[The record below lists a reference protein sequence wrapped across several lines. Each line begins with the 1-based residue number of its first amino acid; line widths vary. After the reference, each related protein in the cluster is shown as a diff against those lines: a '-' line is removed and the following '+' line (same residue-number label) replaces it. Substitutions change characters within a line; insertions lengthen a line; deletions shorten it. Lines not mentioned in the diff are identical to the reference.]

1 MCANALFG
9 NMKNEPSAN
18 KEEATGDLQRTI
30 LMQVNLP
37 WSKGGKSKTASKD
50 KKIIS
55 RTWSCSRAVV
65 DVIKLFFGGNVG
77 NLDFPLN
84 RNKQF

>member
-37 WSKGGKSKTASKD
+37 
-50 KKIIS
+50 
-55 RTWSCSRAVV
+55 
-65 DVIKLFFGGNVG
+65 
-77 NLDFPLN
+77 
-84 RNKQF
+84 